1 MAKKSKLL
9 LALASRQGVDFELE
23 RQKKLQKKAI
33 KRRKLKERDHQVNDG
48 QDGIYQDSPAA
59 LIEASPQDTEN
70 KFGKYPQVLETTLE
84 IAQDGRSNTGSP
96 SHNSNSDHQEFSD
109 QSEKPTSSG
118 SDNNEEQGEREP
130 GADAIPLSDLED
142 LSDEQRE
149 DILPHQRLTINNS
162 AALTKAYR
170 SIALPVAELPFSENQ
185 SVTSTEPILIN
196 DINDDLS
203 RELAFYKQCLDAA
216 KEGISLLQKE
226 GVPSTR
232 PADFFA
238 EMVKSD
244 EHMEK
249 IKQKLTDEATRRK
262 AAAEVRKQRDMKK
275 FGKEV
280 QIAKLQERDKAKRD
294 TLDKINL
301 LKRKRKNAA
310 GPTTQEDD
318 MFEVAIEDAA
328 KASNH
333 GTRANGHAQSKRRK
347 KDSKFG
353 FGGKKRYGKSG
364 DAASTADMRGF
375 SVSKM
380 KGQKKGIQRQGK
392 GRRS

>member
-1 MAKKSKLL
+1 MTKKSKLS
-9 LALASRQGVDFELE
+9 LALAARQGVDYKLE
-23 RQKKLQKKAI
+23 RQKKLQKQAT
-33 KRRKLKERDHQVNDG
+33 KRKKLKERDHQVNDG
-48 QDGIYQDSPAA
+48 QDDIYQDSPAA
-59 LIEASPQDTEN
+59 LIETPLQDA
-70 KFGKYPQVLETTLE
+70 KIKPGKDQQVLEKTLE
-84 IAQDGRSNTGSP
+84 LEQDGGLNTGSS
-96 SHNSNSDHQEFSD
+96 SHDSNSDHLEFSD
-109 QSEKPTSSG
+109 QLEKSTSSG
-118 SDNNEEQGEREP
+118 SDNDKELDEREQN
-130 GADAIPLSDLED
+130 ADAIPLSDLED

-149 DILPHQRLTINNS
+149 DVLPHQRLTINNS
-162 AALTKAYR
+162 VALTKAYR
-170 SIALPVAELPFSENQ
+170 SIALPVAELSFSENQ
-185 SVTSTEPILIN
+185 SVTSTEPILIS
-196 DINDDLS
+196 DINDDLT

-216 KEGISLLQKE
+216 KEGISLLKKE

-244 EHMEK
+244 EHMGK
-249 IKQKLTDEATRRK
+249 IKQKLTDEAARRK

-301 LKRKRKNAA
+301 LKRKRKNAT

-318 MFEVAIEDAA
+318 MFDVAIEDAA
-328 KASNH
+328 KSSNH
-333 GTRANGHAQSKRRK
+333 GTKPNGHAQSKRRK
-347 KDSKFG
+347 KDSRFG

-380 KGQKKGIQRQGK
+380 KGQKKGIQRLGK

>member
-9 LALASRQGVDFELE
+9 QALASRQGVDYELE
-23 RQKKLQKKAI
+23 RQKKLQKQAT
-33 KRRKLKERDHQVNDG
+33 KRKRLKERDHKVNDG
-48 QDGIYQDSPAA
+48 QDGIYQESPVA
-59 LIEASPQDTEN
+59 LTEN
-70 KFGKYPQVLETTLE
+70 PLQDAKDNDEEHQQVSEKTLE
-84 IAQDGRSNTGSP
+84 VAQDGNLNTGS
-96 SHNSNSDHQEFSD
+96 SHHDSNSDHQGFSN
-109 QSEKPTSSG
+109 QLEEPANSQ
-118 SDNNEEQGEREP
+118 SDNDREQDEREQ

-149 DILPHQRLTINNS
+149 DVLPHQRLTINNS

-170 SIALPVAELPFSENQ
+170 SIALPVAELSFSENQ
-185 SVTSTEPILIN
+185 CVTSAEPILIN

-216 KEGISLLQKE
+216 KEGIRLLKKE

-244 EHMEK
+244 EHMGK
-249 IKQKLTDEATRRK
+249 IKQKMVDEAARRK

-301 LKRKRKNAA
+301 LKRKRKNAT

-318 MFEVAIEDAA
+318 MFDVAIEDAA
-328 KASNH
+328 KSSNK
-333 GTRANGHAQSKRRK
+333 GTKANGHAQSKRRK

-353 FGGKKRYGKSG
+353 FGGKKRHAKSG
-364 DAASTADMRGF
+364 DAASTADMRKF

-380 KGQKKGIQRQGK
+380 KGQKKGIQRPGRD
-392 GRRS
+392 RRS